1 MGKHVVALLYPG
13 IGAENVGVLTHRGDH
28 SEKNEKNG
36 FIAYG
41 SSMDMARTEI

>member
-1 MGKHVVALLYPG
+1 MGKHVVALLYP
-13 IGAENVGVLTHRGDH
+13 ENARVLTHRGDH

-41 SSMDMARTEI
+41 SSMDMKLYGED